1 VGIGGIQKGKLY
13 SQKIEEKRDELA
25 ENQLKELEK
34 QLTTFQTNLE
44 TFAREHKD
52 EIKKDPEFRRHFQEM
67 CASIGVD
74 PLASGKGFWSNMLDI
89 GDFYYEL
96 AIQIVEVCM
105 ASAHRTGGLMELG
118 QIRTRLIKARG
129 RSKHHEDITSD
140 DLLRATKK
148 LKILGTGFTVIP
160 LDSGRYL
167 VQSVPGEL
175 SMDQTAVLV
184 QAETAG
190 GAVGVEL
197 LASSLGWSRERSVR
211 ALDQLAGA
219 GLIWIDSQTG
229 GEPVYWVPSI
239 FTSNREKE

>member
-1 VGIGGIQKGKLY
+1 MGIGGIQNNKFY
-13 SQKIEEKRDELA
+13 SKKFDNKASALA
-25 ENQLKELEK
+25 EDQLKELSG
-34 QLTTFQTNLE
+34 QLDTFQTNLE
-44 TFAREHKD
+44 TFARDHKD

-96 AIQIVEVCM
+96 GVQIVEVCM

-129 RSKHHEDITSD
+129 RSAHHQDITTD

-148 LKILGTGFTVIP
+148 LKILGTGFTVIA

-175 SMDQTAVLV
+175 SMDQTAVLK

-190 GAVGVEL
+190 GAVGVDQ

-211 ALDQLAGA
+211 ALDQLLGA

-239 FTSNREKE
+239 FTSNIEK